1 MPAEFE
7 LPGSPESGA
16 EAGKFSIEA
25 NARVE
30 AQLNTPSDINSAHQ
44 YFSPQLNLGS
54 TEASAASAAAQ
65 ATGPGSETV
74 VSHLTQAMG
83 HETAALSGMT
93 PGAESAALSGAPTV
107 HSGVIAPGA
116 ESALSIAPGAESA
129 LTMAPTGAEAA
140 LAAVNEPISPL
151 IQLIMKMPGF
161 TGIMNSVFEFFGA
174 LFGGNLLEAFNPML
188 WFNQL
193 AGAVSAIE
201 HLPISISLI
210 PANAPIFQFMGPGM
224 SNMFHPNIASQ
235 IAGGTGLEHAVN
247 AGDLNVSAPVDA
259 QNVIFE
265 KTGNYTITE
274 HHRDSLF
281 SKWEDPDTL
290 AVNPD
295 TPVYKP
301 TMGGFYNPSLQGS
314 PATTAPTA
322 PTSHVQASA
331 NPAPTHHASNSHH
344 SSHGSSHAS
353 RFAARSKEVAFDHK
367 RVAHTDSSAATA
379 SDAGAQQSMDGG
391 NGTYTVQRGDNLW
404 DIARKQLGDGSRWG
418 EIYKLNADAIGNN
431 PDLIF
436 SGTELKLPS
445 AGGDIASAAGEAG
458 KYTVQP
464 GDNLWNIAKQHAGGG
479 QNWTEIYRMN
489 EGVIGSNPD
498 LIHPGQQLD
507 LPGSEQQVAAVSDSV
522 PTQAE
527 MTPANDPN
535 AIQAAQQSAAQ
546 AVMPNASGSPPVSAP
561 SSPSNFSNS
570 VNSDVQSPPVDQT
583 SASVTPSG
591 EMFQAPDGALFIRKP
606 AQ

>member
-30 AQLNTPSDINSAHQ
+30 AQLNTPADINSAHQ
-44 YFSPQLNLGS
+44 YFSPQGDAGLPQLNLGS

-65 ATGPGSETV
+65 STGPGSETV
-74 VSHLTQAMG
+74 VSHLTQAIG
-83 HETAALSGMT
+83 HETAALSSGLT
-93 PGAESAALSGAPTV
+93 PGAESAALSGAPSV

-140 LAAVNEPISPL
+140 LAALNEPISPL

-210 PANAPIFQFMGPGM
+210 PANAPIFQFLGPGM
-224 SNMFHPNIASQ
+224 GNMFHPNIANQ

-274 HHRDSLF
+274 HPRDSLF
-281 SKWEDPDTL
+281 SKWENPDTL

-314 PATTAPTA
+314 PAAAPQA

-331 NPAPTHHASNSHH
+331 STAPTHTSNSHH

-367 RVAHTDSSAATA
+367 RVAHTDSSSATT
-379 SDAGAQQSMDGG
+379 SDASAQQSMDGG
-391 NGTYTVQRGDNLW
+391 NGSYTVQRGDNLW
-404 DIARKQLGDGSRWG
+404 DIARRQLGDGSRWS
-418 EIYKLNADAIGNN
+418 EIYKLNADTLGNN

-436 SGTELKLPS
+436 SGTELKMPS

-479 QNWTEIYRMN
+479 ENWGDVYRMN

-507 LPGSEQQVAAVSDSV
+507 LPGSEQQIAAVSDSV
-522 PTQAE
+522 PQAA
-527 MTPANDPN
+527 TDPN

-546 AVMPNASGSPPVSAP
+546 AVMPNSAGSPPVSAP
-561 SSPSNFSNS
+561 SNFSNS
-570 VNSDVQSPPVDQT
+570 VNTEVQATPVDQT

-606 AQ
+606 SN

>member
-7 LPGSPESGA
+7 LSGSPESGA
-16 EAGKFSIEA
+16 EAGKFSVET

-44 YFSPQLNLGS
+44 YFSPQGDAGLPQLNLGS

-74 VSHLTQAMG
+74 VSHLTQAIG
-83 HETAALSGMT
+83 HETAALSAGM
-93 PGAESAALSGAPTV
+93 PGAENAALAGAPSV

-116 ESALSIAPGAESA
+116 ESALSLAPGAESA
-129 LTMAPTGAEAA
+129 LSIAPGGAEAA
-140 LAAVNEPISPL
+140 LAALNEPISPL

-224 SNMFHPNIASQ
+224 SNMFHPNLAGQ

-274 HHRDSLF
+274 HPRDSLF
-281 SKWEDPDTL
+281 SKWENPDTL

-314 PATTAPTA
+314 PAAAPQA

-331 NPAPTHHASNSHH
+331 NTAPTHHASTSHHNSH
-344 SSHGSSHAS
+344 SSHAS

-367 RVAHTDSSAATA
+367 RVAHTDSSAATTGDA
-379 SDAGAQQSMDGG
+379 SAQQNLDSA
-391 NGTYTVQRGDNLW
+391 NSSYTVQRGDNLW
-404 DIARKQLGDGSRWG
+404 DIARRQLGDGSRWG

-431 PDLIF
+431 PDMIF

-445 AGGDIASAAGEAG
+445 AGGDIASTAGEAG

-479 QNWTEIYRMN
+479 QNWGDIYRMN

-507 LPGSEQQVAAVSDSV
+507 LPGSEQQVAAVSDAV
-522 PTQAE
+522 PQAV
-527 MTPANDPN
+527 TDPN

-546 AVMPNASGSPPVSAP
+546 AVMPNAAGSPPVSAP
-561 SSPSNFSNS
+561 SNFSNS
-570 VNSDVQSPPVDQT
+570 VNTDVQATPVDQS

-606 AQ
+606 TN